1 MTAMFNFSKD
11 KPVGLAAAKIAGG
24 IVSLVLGIIIFT
36 VSMYF
41 YNIQNRNLEYC
52 NSISGGVQQ
61 YFDSET
67 AQMCSNAGGFQVAI
81 IGGMLLGA
89 VLVIIGL
96 VFVFVGAG
104 QQGKRKRKEIIHND
118 NPSPRRQYN
127 TRTEAK
133 EPFCRYCGMKRS
145 LEGEFCSRCGR
156 SLLSTTTTSKKCQN
170 CRATMSNDSIFCANC
185 GKEFE
190 TQ

>member
-1 MTAMFNFSKD
+1 
-11 KPVGLAAAKIAGG
+11 
-24 IVSLVLGIIIFT
+24 
-36 VSMYF
+36 MYF
-41 YNIQNRNLEYC
+41 YNIQSRNLEYC
-52 NSISGGVQQ
+52 NSISGGVQR

-67 AQMCSNAGGFQVAI
+67 AQMCSNAGGFQAAI
-81 IGGMLLGA
+81 MGGILLGG
-89 VLVIIGL
+89 VLIIIGL
-96 VFVFVGAG
+96 VLIIVGAV

-118 NPSPRRQYN
+118 NPSLRQQYN
-127 TRTEAK
+127 TRAEAE
-133 EPFCRYCGMKRS
+133 EPFCRYCGMKRP

-170 CRATMSNDSIFCANC
+170 CRATMSDDSIFCANC

>member
-1 MTAMFNFSKD
+1 
-11 KPVGLAAAKIAGG
+11 LAAAKIAGG

-36 VSMYF
+36 VSVYF
-41 YNIQNRNLEYC
+41 YNIQSRTLEYC
-52 NSISGGVQQ
+52 NSISGGVQL
-61 YFDSET
+61 DPET
-67 AQMCSNAGGFQVAI
+67 AQICSNAGGFQAAI
-81 IGGMLLGA
+81 MGGMLLGG
-89 VLVIIGL
+89 VLIIIGL
-96 VFVFVGAG
+96 VLIIVGAV

-118 NPSPRRQYN
+118 NPSSRQQYN
-127 TRTEAK
+127 TRAEAEK
-133 EPFCRYCGMKRS
+133 PFCRYCGMKRP

-170 CRATMSNDSIFCANC
+170 CRATMSDDSIFCANC